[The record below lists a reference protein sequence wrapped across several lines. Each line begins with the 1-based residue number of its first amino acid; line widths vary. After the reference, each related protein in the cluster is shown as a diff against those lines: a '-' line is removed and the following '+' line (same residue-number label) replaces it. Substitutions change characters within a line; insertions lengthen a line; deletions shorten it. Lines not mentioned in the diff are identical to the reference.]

1 MRIFSSRINMKSKF
15 NKRGFLGIAVLGA
28 ISLVFLFSLGYS
40 DALSSAA
47 SQSNKDSFL
56 LPDIQFIKYSI
67 DRLGEIFR
75 LF

>member
-1 MRIFSSRINMKSKF
+1 MIMNSKF
-15 NKRGFLGIAVLGA
+15 NKRGFLAIAVLGA
-28 ISLVFLFSLGYS
+28 ISLVFLFSIGYS
-40 DALSSAA
+40 DALSSTA

-67 DRLGEIFR
+67 DRLEEIFR